1 MLLLLL
7 LLLVWLLLLDRT
19 NPSASSAVVSIDS
32 AASQWSRANKS
43 RSASTNSPT
52 RHKMRTCM
60 SVCGDT
66 KGAEGEEEEEDDDD
80 DDEGPPCF
88 ELLDF
93 RDGIPGDLDLNC
105 CGGDSIDD

>member
-1 MLLLLL
+1 
-7 LLLVWLLLLDRT
+7 
-19 NPSASSAVVSIDS
+19 
-32 AASQWSRANKS
+32 
-43 RSASTNSPT
+43 
-52 RHKMRTCM
+52 M

-66 KGAEGEEEEEDDDD
+66 KGAEGEEEEEDDD

>member
-1 MLLLLL
+1 MLPL
-7 LLLVWLLLLDRT
+7 LLLVWLLLLDRI
-19 NPSASSAVVSIDS
+19 NPSASSAVVSIDN

-52 RHKMRTCM
+52 RHKMRACM

-66 KGAEGEEEEEDDDD
+66 RGAEGEEDDDKR
-80 DDEGPPCF
+80 PPCF
-88 ELLDF
+88 ELLDL

-105 CGGDSIDD
+105 CEGDSIDD